1 MPLRPTPSLVCAAS
15 LLGSP
20 LLCVASDGFRTRPPA
35 DAPAGGV
42 PRGPL
47 ARHFPNVRLKAHDGR
62 EVRFYDDLI
71 RGKVVLINFIYTN
84 CDGICPTSTANLAR
98 LQRLLG
104 DRLGRDV
111 FMISVCIDPERDTV
125 ESMKAYAE
133 AYEARP
139 GWTFATGTQRDV
151 DLIRRALGVYNPD
164 DAADRVRSNHTGML
178 IGVND
183 PAGRNINVP
192 TALRV
197 ELLEDMVRRLAA
209 LPKLDR
215 L

>member
-1 MPLRPTPSLVCAAS
+1 MV
-15 LLGSP
+15 
-20 LLCVASDGFRTRPPA
+20 
-35 DAPAGGV
+35 
-42 PRGPL
+42 
-47 ARHFPNVRLKAHDGR
+47 
-62 EVRFYDDLI
+62 
-71 RGKVVLINFIYTN
+71 
-84 CDGICPTSTANLAR
+84 
-98 LQRLLG
+98 
-104 DRLGRDV
+104 
-111 FMISVCIDPERDTV
+111 SVCIDPERDTV